1 MSSHIVNADLRRDK
15 FGRYLLAD
23 IYILAKNKGIKTPLS
38 VMDFL
43 NSSAM
48 KLYEKKLEKQIGRK
62 PVVGSSGG
70 YYAEEVI
77 ALKYAN
83 QLSHT
88 LEVELYQMFQN
99 NCKEDPTMPE
109 TIDTQM
115 ISADAFSAHSEVR
128 VNSILS
134 AIRMANDILANTDG
148 IDKRSCSECTLTLLE
163 VNLGV
168 DMSAAKLLLQPPAN
182 ETLKTTIQTSSVE
195 PEKVAPVEE
204 SLETSNSKDSSLASQ
219 SAAEIGSSYT
229 LLPVD
234 IAKKLKV
241 SKALV
246 NKALFDLGLQE
257 KISNGTWRIT
267 DRAEGIA
274 QMVKLGATGGYN
286 RRLMWHPEIVTVLA
300 DHFSRLNS
308 KSAE

>member
-1 MSSHIVNADLRRDK
+1 MNSHIVNADLRRDK

-23 IYILAKNKGIKTPLS
+23 IYVLAKNKGIKTPLS

-88 LEVELYQMFQN
+88 LEVELYQTFQN

-109 TIDTQM
+109 AIESQM
-115 ISADAFSAHSEVR
+115 IAVDAFSEQSDTR
-128 VNSILS
+128 VSSILS
-134 AIRMANDILANTDG
+134 AIRMANDILSNTDG

-168 DMSAAKLLLQPPAN
+168 NLSAAKLLLKDP
-182 ETLKTTIQTSSVE
+182 EVEVLKTASQTPQVE
-195 PEKVAPVEE
+195 HEKASPEEE
-204 SLETSNSKDSSLASQ
+204 PLATSNSRASSLASQ
-219 SAAEIGSSYT
+219 SAAEAGSTYT

-234 IAKKLKV
+234 IAQKLEINQV
-241 SKALV
+241 TVNNALS
-246 NKALFDLGLQE
+246 DLGLQT
-257 KISNGTWRIT
+257 KVSNGTWRAT
-267 DRAEGIA
+267 DRAEGIGE
-274 QMVKLGATGGYN
+274 MVKLGATGGYN
-286 RRLMWHPEIVTVLA
+286 RRLMWHPEIIPVLV
-300 DHFSRLNS
+300 DYFS
-308 KSAE
+308 KQKA